1 LKFEFVDASRSAV
14 RSVTWPNALALG
26 KPIALLPAVML
37 NRFRHG
43 SIFCKTDGPIAS
55 PKDLNGGKI
64 GVRSY
69 AQTTGVWARGILG
82 AEYGVDLDGIT
93 HVTNEAGHLKDYVEP
108 TNVVRSSG
116 GKKMLD
122 MLLDGEIAG
131 LDRRARRTEDAGDPS
146 GRGECHR
153 SRPRVVYPGQSV
165 SDQPYG
171 GAQECD
177 HRCAPVVA
185 AGGLRTPQARQ
196 KGIPRGSRNA
206 TGTRSRRGL
215 SQGHARGRWGSAP
228 VRHRRAADV
237 AARRDRLRVRA
248 EGHSAQICRGRT
260 VRVRRALRVANGDL
274 SVFVHRPASAG
285 LLVLA
290 CLVLAAFSLPGLRPR
305 VAEPD

>member
-1 LKFEFVDASRSAV
+1 M
-14 RSVTWPNALALG
+14 N
-26 KPIALLPAVML
+26 
-37 NRFRHG
+37 
-43 SIFCKTDGPIAS
+43 
-55 PKDLNGGKI
+55 LNGGKI

-171 GAQECD
+171 GAQERPSMRTRGC
-177 HRCAPVVA
+177 RKRSSGSSSA
-185 AGGLRTPQARQ
+185 AKGRT
-196 KGIPRGSRNA
+196 SRI
-206 TGTRSRRGL
+206 S
-215 SQGHARGRWGSAP
+215 
-228 VRHRRAADV
+228 
-237 AARRDRLRVRA
+237 RRDR
-248 EGHSAQICRGRT
+248 
-260 VRVRRALRVANGDL
+260 
-274 SVFVHRPASAG
+274 
-285 LLVLA
+285 
-290 CLVLAAFSLPGLRPR
+290 
-305 VAEPD
+305 